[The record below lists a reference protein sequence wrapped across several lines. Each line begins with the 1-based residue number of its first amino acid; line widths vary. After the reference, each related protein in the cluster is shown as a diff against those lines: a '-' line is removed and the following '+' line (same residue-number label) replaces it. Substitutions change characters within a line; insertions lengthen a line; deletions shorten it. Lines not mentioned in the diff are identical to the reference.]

1 MGNENLNPEEA
12 ISEEIGVTFSHSNID
27 ISAAL
32 FNRNSTN
39 IIDYVKNMETDLWQ
53 ATNIQELNSYGL
65 ETNIKYRFNVLGHQQ
80 RMQLGYTYLKEALDA
95 SRFAFSRYSINS
107 LKHHLTITN
116 HSQFLKNVSHSV
128 VYKFAERTN
137 GETYSV
143 VDLKITLNVKAFE
156 FSIIGNN
163 IFNEIYTETNQV
175 PMPKGNV
182 LLDVGYKF

>member
-1 MGNENLNPEEA
+1 M
-12 ISEEIGVTFSHSNID
+12 I
-27 ISAAL
+27 
-32 FNRNSTN
+32 
-39 IIDYVKNMETDLWQ
+39 
-53 ATNIQELNSYGL
+53 
-65 ETNIKYRFNVLGHQQ
+65 
-80 RMQLGYTYLKEALDA
+80 
-95 SRFAFSRYSINS
+95 SRYSINS